1 MPIRYIGPDRLL
13 SVNGRPL
20 KEGEILTDERECADL
35 AWHHHFEQV
44 GEPDETEVE
53 DLDEE

>member
-1 MPIRYIGPDRLL
+1 MPLRYTGPSGFL

-35 AWHHHFEQV
+35 AWHHHFEQA
-44 GEPDETEVE
+44 GEPDEPEPE
-53 DLDEE
+53 GDEE